1 MVNFKYKILNIIN
14 FFSNK
19 LNLKLIFTVL
29 ILQYLTRYL
38 IKFLTEQSIILDSQK
53 SLFLAFL
60 IGIIFFITVIT
71 FYIKNN
77 NKYFDN
83 YIVNPFF
90 IMCLF
95 TLILSIAIGW
105 IFVFLCFII
114 QSLIPEILFTSI
126 ASYFVYLLLKNTNS
140 FNISNLK

>member
-19 LNLKLIFTVL
+19 LNLKLIFTIL

-38 IKFLTEQSIILDSQK
+38 IKFLTEQSIILYSQK

-60 IGIIFFITVIT
+60 IGVIFFITIIT
-71 FYIKNN
+71 FYI
-77 NKYFDN
+77 KYFDN